1 MNDNHDCVCA
11 HCGEAMRDGE
21 VRRADLVSPL
31 DIAQKWLPT
40 CAILIFAQT
49 LGFTAL
55 VAWSEIAKGVAGV
68 NEFIIG
74 VVSGTSPAVPLFM
87 VYAIIAVTAMDF
99 IGGGIMVTARYLTK
113 KLIEPLDRKRKE
125 EMDRLIR
132 DSREEG
138 REEGVE
144 QGVAKGRAEGVAEGI
159 AQGVERGVAQ
169 GRMEGAER
177 AFRAWA
183 EWNDRRL
190 EAEADGLP
198 FDEPP
203 PSEW

>member
-11 HCGEAMRDGE
+11 HCGESMRDGID
-21 VRRADLVSPL
+21 RRVNLVSPL
-31 DIAQKWLPT
+31 DIAPKWLLT

-68 NEFIIG
+68 NEFIIA

-87 VYAIIAVTAMDF
+87 VYAIIAVTALDF

-113 KLIEPLDRKRKE
+113 KLIEPLDKKRKE

-132 DSREEG
+132 DSRAEGRAEG

-144 QGVAKGRAEGVAEGI
+144 EGRAEGRVEGVEEGRAEGVA
-159 AQGVERGVAQ
+159 
-169 GRMEGAER
+169 EGAER

-183 EWNDRRL
+183 EWNDRRM

>member
-11 HCGEAMRDGE
+11 HCGEAMRDGID
-21 VRRADLVSPL
+21 RRANLVSPL
-31 DIAQKWLPT
+31 DIAPKWLLT

-55 VAWSEIAKGVAGV
+55 VAWREIAKGVAGV
-68 NEFIIG
+68 NEFIIA

-87 VYAIIAVTAMDF
+87 VYAIIAVTALDF

-113 KLIEPLDRKRKE
+113 KLIEPLDKKRKE

-132 DSREEG
+132 DSRA
-138 REEGVE
+138 EGVKE
-144 QGVAKGRAEGVAEGI
+144 GVKRGVAQGRAEGVAEGR
-159 AQGVERGVAQ
+159 AEGVEE
-169 GRMEGAER
+169 GRAEGAER

-183 EWNDRRL
+183 EWNDRRM